1 MIGFIGGTIVTWL
14 VLLILSIV
22 LSSFGVSACLLLKLS
37 GLVLGLVFFVTVIVS
52 ILGILNIEVL
62 YFERKK

>member
-37 GLVLGLVFFVTVIVS
+37 AVVLGLVFFVTVIVG